1 MKEVKLHVAGIGDF
15 FEGAAAAGRNVD
27 QGGFSEQAEII
38 AFESM
43 EVLLAVLTA
52 NRWQLLR
59 GLRQQG
65 PTSIRHLSQLLK
77 RDYRAVH
84 ADVHAL
90 MVVGLIERDDKG
102 QISVPWERITAEM
115 AIDLAA

>member
-1 MKEVKLHVAGIGDF
+1 MKEVKLHVASVDDF
-15 FEGAAAAGRNVD
+15 FDAAASAGRQVD
-27 QGGFSEQAEII
+27 QGLFSEQPEIV
-38 AFESM
+38 AFENM

-59 GLRQQG
+59 RLRQQG
-65 PTSIRHLSQLLK
+65 PTSIRYLSQLLK

-90 MVVGLIERDDKG
+90 MAVGLIDRSDKG
-102 QISVPWERITAEM
+102 LICVHWERIIAEM

>member
-1 MKEVKLHVAGIGDF
+1 MKEVRLHVASIDDF
-15 FEGAAAAGRNVD
+15 FAGAAAAGRKVD
-27 QGGFSEQAEII
+27 EGDFSEQAGII
-38 AFESM
+38 AFENM

-52 NRWQLLR
+52 NRWRLLR
-59 GLRQQG
+59 QLRKEG
-65 PTSIRHLSQLLK
+65 PTSIRHLSQSLK

-90 MVVGLIERDDKG
+90 MDAGLIKRSDTG
-102 QISVPWERITAEM
+102 LISVPWERITAEM